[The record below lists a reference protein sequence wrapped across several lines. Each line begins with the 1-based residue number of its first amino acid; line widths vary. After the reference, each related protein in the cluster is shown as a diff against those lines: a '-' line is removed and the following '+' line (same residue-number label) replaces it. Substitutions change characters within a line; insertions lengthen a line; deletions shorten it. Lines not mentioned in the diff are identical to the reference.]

1 MTPTALALQPLS
13 YAVSP
18 PRADSRLSGP
28 QGQGPVSGLTKPRGG
43 RATNPPTHVIGRAL
57 KGEMHQLTYR
67 LAIRAFRLLF
77 VLLGLRIEVRG
88 EEHVPA
94 SGPAIVACNHIGF
107 LDFAL
112 VGLAADRRHR
122 LVRFMAKQ
130 STFDNPLSGR
140 PMRAM
145 RHIPVDRSCGAPA
158 ARQARDELRRGELV
172 GIFPEATISR
182 AWTLKPFM
190 RGAATLAVREG
201 VPLIPV
207 AVWGGHRVL
216 TVDGRWS
223 LRRGKAI
230 TILIGEPIVVD
241 PNACAAASDAGV
253 AAANAGLRQGMQDLL
268 DRAQLDYPDRP
279 RDRADR
285 WWLPRHLGGS
295 APTPSQATELDAAA
309 LLRADHR
316 VVRT

>member
-1 MTPTALALQPLS
+1 
-13 YAVSP
+13 
-18 PRADSRLSGP
+18 
-28 QGQGPVSGLTKPRGG
+28 
-43 RATNPPTHVIGRAL
+43 
-57 KGEMHQLTYR
+57 MHQLTYR
-67 LAIRAFRLLF
+67 LVIRGFRLLF
-77 VLLGLRIEVRG
+77 VLLGLRFDLRG
-88 EEHVPA
+88 EEHLPT

-130 STFDNPLSGR
+130 STFDNPVLG
-140 PMRAM
+140 PLMRSM

-190 RGAATLAVREG
+190 RGAATLAVREQ

-223 LRRGKAI
+223 LRPGKAI
-230 TILIGEPIVVD
+230 TILIGEPISPVE
-241 PNACAAASDAGV
+241 GV
-253 AAANAGLRQGMQDLL
+253 ARVEGADVTAIEAELRHRMQDLL
-268 DRAQLDYPDRP
+268 DRAQRDYPDLP
-279 RDRADR
+279 RDDADR
-285 WWLPRHLGGS
+285 WWLPQHLGGS
-295 APTPSQATELDAAA
+295 APTPQVAADLDAAGVERDA
-309 LLRADHR
+309 AAG
-316 VVRT
+316 

>member
-1 MTPTALALQPLS
+1 
-13 YAVSP
+13 
-18 PRADSRLSGP
+18 
-28 QGQGPVSGLTKPRGG
+28 
-43 RATNPPTHVIGRAL
+43 
-57 KGEMHQLTYR
+57 MHQLTYR

-88 EEHVPA
+88 EEHLPA

-112 VGLAADRRHR
+112 VGLAADRRDR
-122 LVRFMAKQ
+122 LVRFMAKA
-130 STFDNPLSGR
+130 STFDNPLSGP

-190 RGAATLAVREG
+190 RGAATLAVRER

-241 PNACAAASDAGV
+241 PDAGGAASDAGV
-253 AAANAGLRQGMQDLL
+253 AAANARLRQGMQDLL

-295 APTPSQATELDAAA
+295 APTPSQAAELDAAA

-316 VVRT
+316 GVRTQEVSGKP